1 VSSGGVFA
9 ADVSGAVSMLQE
21 GVTWLRR
28 AVEAGVID
36 SSYDLA
42 VLYEQVKNALTQ
54 RTCQEE
60 LEHGQAF
67 RVTSTN

>member
-1 VSSGGVFA
+1 MSSGGVFA

-42 VLYEQVKNALTQ
+42 VLYEQVNTLAQ
-54 RTCQEE
+54 RTAS
-60 LEHGQAF
+60 LMRA
-67 RVTSTN
+67 